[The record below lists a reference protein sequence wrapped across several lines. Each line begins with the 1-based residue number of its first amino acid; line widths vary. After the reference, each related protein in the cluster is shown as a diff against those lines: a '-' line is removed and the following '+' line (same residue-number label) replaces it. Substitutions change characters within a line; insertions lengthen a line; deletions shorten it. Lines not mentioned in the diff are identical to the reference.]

1 MRKLIER
8 LERHARTRAHRRPH
22 PSRAPTDDRDRRH
35 GAKFFTGHT
44 PNPHER
50 LTSEIRR
57 SAGGPAADARW
68 IVAEPPHRHATDG
81 VAVGGRPTDASLTA
95 IARRLAPHRCTKARI
110 TDAGA
115 LKKNGRSMS
124 GHRIP
129 AATTP
134 DQ

>member
-1 MRKLIER
+1 MGQQRM
-8 LERHARTRAHRRPH
+8 HVG
-22 PSRAPTDDRDRRH
+22 S
-35 GAKFFTGHT
+35 F
-44 PNPHER
+44 
-50 LTSEIRR
+50 
-57 SAGGPAADARW
+57 
-68 IVAEPPHRHATDG
+68 AEPPHRHATDG
-81 VAVGGRPTDASLTA
+81 VAVGGRPNDASLSA